1 MPFDSLAFSPEVPP
15 DLPDEQQGRRI
26 RDILAG
32 WAPRAIA
39 APRRWPRMAAV
50 RAGLACLM
58 PLSDKRGRPML
69 R

>member
-32 WAPRAIA
+32 WAPRAVA

>member
-39 APRRWPRMAAV
+39 APRRAGGLGWRPCGPAWPASCH
-50 RAGLACLM
+50 CLTNGAD
-58 PLSDKRGRPML
+58 PC
-69 R
+69 